1 MRWFFLRTSEI
12 QRKTYETDINMKL
25 NLDGKGIHD
34 ISTGIG
40 FFDHMLTHIA
50 KHGFF
55 DLNLHAEGDLHVDC
69 HHTIE
74 DIGIVFGKC
83 IAQALETKEG
93 ITRYGSCILPMEE
106 ALVLCAIDISGRPYL
121 GFDATFSSE
130 RLGTMD
136 TQMVEEFFRALCLH
150 GGINL
155 HIKVLAGKND
165 HHIAEAMFKAFAK
178 ALDTAVAINSRVEGV
193 LSTKGIL
200 EV

>member
-1 MRWFFLRTSEI
+1 MRIAQIERNTF
-12 QRKTYETDINMKL
+12 ETKIAMQL
-25 NLDGKGIHD
+25 NLDGKGIFD
-34 ISTGIG
+34 IDTGIG

-55 DLNLHAEGDLHVDC
+55 DLTLRAQGDLHVDC
-69 HHTIE
+69 HHTVE
-74 DIGIVFGKC
+74 DVGIVLGKC
-83 IAQALETKEG
+83 LAMALGEKKG

-121 GFDATFSSE
+121 AFDATFQSE

-136 TQMVEEFFRALCLH
+136 TQMIEEFFRAVSLH
-150 GGINL
+150 SGLNL

-178 ALDTAVAINSRVEGV
+178 ALDSAVAYDSRVEGV
-193 LSTKGIL
+193 LSTKGML
-200 EV
+200 EGMV